1 MRIRKAGK
9 VTDRL
14 WRLGTEES
22 CVYLVEGTESSA
34 IISGGMSYILPVF
47 LRQLQEYGISE
58 KKISHLIILHTH
70 FDHVGIIP
78 FLKRSWPQ
86 LNVYASSRGWEMLSN
101 PKAISV
107 INEFTLKVTQRVLG
121 NTDELSK
128 YDWQWRDD
136 VAGYSLAEGN
146 TLDLGDIQIE
156 FYETP
161 GHSSCSISAYIPKL
175 KAIFPSD
182 AVAIP
187 FKDEFII
194 AANSNLTKYQ
204 QSLEKLG
211 NFEIEFLCADHYG
224 YIIDEEARSYINESK
239 IALTN
244 MKNMLRQALQK
255 EGSIDRAAK
264 TLVDKHFQLRPDYFI
279 APEILLNTYG
289 QMLKHVAEQG
299 SG

>member
-9 VTDRL
+9 VTDHL

-47 LRQLQEYGISE
+47 LRQLQEYGISD
-58 KKISHLIILHTH
+58 KKITHLIILHSH

-86 LNVYASSRGWEMLSN
+86 LSVYASSRGWELLSN
-101 PKAISV
+101 PQAISV
-107 INEFTLKVTQRVLG
+107 INDFTIKVTQRVLG
-121 NTDELSK
+121 KTDELSV

-136 VAGYSLAEGN
+136 ISGYSLAEGN
-146 TLDLGDIQIE
+146 LLDLGDIQIE

-194 AANSNLTKYQ
+194 AANSNLTKYR

-211 NFEIEFLCADHYG
+211 NFEIEILCADHYG
-224 YIIDEEARSYINESK
+224 YIVEEEARNYINESK
-239 IALTN
+239 IALTD
-244 MKNMLRQALQK
+244 MKNILRQALQK

-264 TLVDKHFQLRPDYFI
+264 TLVDKHFKLRPDYFI

-289 QMLKHVAEQG
+289 QMLKHVAEEG
-299 SG
+299 SD

>member
-1 MRIRKAGK
+1 MRIRKTGK
-9 VTDRL
+9 ITDHL

-22 CVYLVEGTESSA
+22 CVYVLEGSKASA
-34 IISGGMSYILPVF
+34 IISGGMSYILPVLF
-47 LRQLQEYGISE
+47 QQLQEYGISD
-58 KKISHLIILHTH
+58 KKITHLIILHTH
-70 FDHVGIIP
+70 FDHVGIVP
-78 FLKRSWPQ
+78 FLKRFWPQ
-86 LNVYASSRGWEMLSN
+86 LNVYASSRGWEVLSN

-121 NTDELSK
+121 KTDELSK

-136 VAGYSLAEGN
+136 VAGYSLSEEN
-146 TLDLGDIQIE
+146 ELDLGDTQIK

-175 KAIFPSD
+175 KTIFPSD

-194 AANSNLTKYQ
+194 AANSSLTKYQ

-211 NFEIEFLCADHYG
+211 NFEIEILCADHYG
-224 YIIDEEARSYINESK
+224 YIVEDEAHNYINESK
-239 IALTN
+239 IALAN
-244 MKNMLRQALQK
+244 MKKMLRQALQK

>member
-9 VTDRL
+9 VTDYL

-22 CVYLVEGTESSA
+22 CVYLLEGSESSA

-47 LRQLQEYGISE
+47 LRQLQEYGISD
-58 KKISHLIILHTH
+58 KKIAHLIILHTH

-86 LNVYASSRGWEMLSN
+86 LNVYASSRGWEVLSN
-101 PKAISV
+101 PKAISM
-107 INEFTLKVTQRVLG
+107 INKFTLKVTQRVLG
-121 NTDELSK
+121 KTDELSK

-136 VAGYSLAEGN
+136 VAGYSLSEENA
-146 TLDLGDIQIE
+146 LDLGDIQIK

-175 KAIFPSD
+175 KTIFPSD

-194 AANSNLTKYQ
+194 AASSSLTKYQ

-211 NFEIEFLCADHYG
+211 NFEIKILCADHYG
-224 YIIDEEARSYINESK
+224 YIVEDEVHNYINESK

-244 MKNMLRQALQK
+244 MKKMLRQALQK

-264 TLVDKHFQLRPDYFI
+264 TLVDKHFQIRPDYFI

-289 QMLKHVAEQG
+289 QMLKHIAEK
-299 SG
+299 